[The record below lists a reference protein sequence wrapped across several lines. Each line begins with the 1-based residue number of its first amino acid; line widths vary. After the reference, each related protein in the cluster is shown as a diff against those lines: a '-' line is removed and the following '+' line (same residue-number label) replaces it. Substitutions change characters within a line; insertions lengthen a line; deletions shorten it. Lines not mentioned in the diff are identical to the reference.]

1 MSTGLSGES
10 EAAENKISPGGTE
23 GVLPM
28 AGRSDPGVCKASSA
42 ERTCLTAPYICGLN
56 QQGTADKQN
65 EQELVGLMDGR
76 ADSQVGRLM
85 CKWMD
90 RQIDT
95 QKESV

>member
-56 QQGTADKQN
+56 Q
-65 EQELVGLMDGR
+65 
-76 ADSQVGRLM
+76 
-85 CKWMD
+85 
-90 RQIDT
+90 
-95 QKESV
+95 